1 MDATNAVSTPSATN
15 LSDQPVTHQA
25 LPRLQP
31 RASPP
36 PYEEAI
42 VLPLNDTLTG
52 SLLNPPATGTAVT
65 AKDFVLEEEQ
75 EAHDFEEDEREYEA
89 SRPLKMGKI
98 PDARA
103 QYTFIQPSDTIH
115 PKAPVRQHSPGL
127 GHCNVLTAPGT
138 SPLVG
143 AVLPS
148 APPLSGVDSSIYPT
162 YLPPSGPPPP
172 SEYGPDKTLHNP
184 PLSDGSSSSTAGSSS
199 NAPLAPPALSTPYH
213 ATPVPFA
220 GVPETPGLINAQDIS
235 IADFKRTTNGIES
248 HDKVLADP
256 YQLYR
261 FFVAHND
268 RPTMHVVIK
277 GISHIPL
284 PKSHC
289 CRNVW
294 HLV

>member
-1 MDATNAVSTPSATN
+1 MDAANAISTPSATN
-15 LSDQPVTHQA
+15 LSGQPVTQQI
-25 LPRLQP
+25 LPVLQP

-52 SLLNPPATGTAVT
+52 SLLNPPATGAAVT
-65 AKDFVLEEEQ
+65 AKDFLLEEEY

-103 QYTFIQPSDTIH
+103 QYTFIQPTDTIH
-115 PKAPVRQHSPGL
+115 SKAPVRQHSPGS
-127 GHCNVLTAPGT
+127 GSCN
-138 SPLVG
+138 
-143 AVLPS
+143 VLPS
-148 APPLSGVDSSIYPT
+148 APPLGGVDSSLYPT
-162 YLPPSGPPPP
+162 YLPPSGLPPP
-172 SEYGPDKTLHNP
+172 SEYGQDNNP
-184 PLSDGSSSSTAGSSS
+184 PLSYGSSSSTTGSSS
-199 NAPLAPPALSTPYH
+199 NASAPPPLAPPTLSTPYH
-213 ATPVPFA
+213 ATQVPFA

-277 GISHIPL
+277 GIFSHTPL
-284 PKSHC
+284 PSMIVIVYFDIWSNHI
-289 CRNVW
+289 
-294 HLV
+294 L